1 MHARACLAK
10 ISYTSISSAADTQH
24 ELEVTVECK
33 GTGANFISSSSSRSP
48 TTSAPMTLDQHRA
61 STEEEAEDAILSA
74 RFGDLDE
81 LRSFVDAFGADALAN
96 ARDGR
101 GNSALH
107 MAAANGHV
115 GAHSPPPSVLLLR
128 DFL

>member
-1 MHARACLAK
+1 MA
-10 ISYTSISSAADTQH
+10 
-24 ELEVTVECK
+24 
-33 GTGANFISSSSSRSP
+33 
-48 TTSAPMTLDQHRA
+48 LDQHRA
-61 STEEEAEDAILSA
+61 PTEEEAEDAILSA

-81 LRSFVDAFGADALAN
+81 LRTFVDAFGADALAN

-115 GAHSPPPSVLLLR
+115 GAPSPLPSELLLI
-128 DFL
+128 DSL